1 MIDFILIG
9 DFKKADVK
17 KIDPLI
23 IYRVPNQ
30 ELISDL
36 EWIINSF
43 FRIKN

>member
-23 IYRVPNQ
+23 IDRVPKK

-36 EWIINSF
+36 QLIINSF